1 MVTLRVI
8 KTTDG
13 RFRGLILRGDTLEQ
27 AIMPLIEDV
36 GDFMELK
43 IINDNRFI
51 LHNSNYLIIGCI
63 IK

>member
-27 AIMPLIEDV
+27 AIMPLIEEV
-36 GDFMELK
+36 GDFTSIK
-43 IINDNRFI
+43 IREER
-51 LHNSNYLIIGCI
+51 LQLQNSNYTIIAKI
-63 IK
+63 I